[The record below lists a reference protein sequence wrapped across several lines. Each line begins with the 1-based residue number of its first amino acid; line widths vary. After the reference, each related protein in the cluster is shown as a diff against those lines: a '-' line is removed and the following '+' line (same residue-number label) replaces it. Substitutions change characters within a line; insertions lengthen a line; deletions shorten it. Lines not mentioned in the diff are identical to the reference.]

1 MKARLLLTVLLV
13 LLLPAAAC
21 FAAPQRV
28 EGTLIPT
35 VLLNPSPDPDYVYIS
50 VLAKTGPAN
59 ESNST
64 GGFSAL
70 IASMLLTETRNK
82 SAGEME
88 EIFYRLNGSMNVSTT
103 LDATEIRLLCARK
116 NLTRAMRILGDCLS
130 SPKFTPEAVQK
141 ARANA
146 FEGMSREADTPFGRA
161 YDRLRFSLYGSSPY
175 KRSMYG
181 SATAVGKA
189 TPKQLYSFFNE
200 GFCPARLV
208 LSVAG
213 DVTPA
218 ELKKL
223 IDTSFFRTIP
233 SPERRGIHKYNE
245 KVKESGR
252 EYVKNETDG
261 QTYYLLGFLAPAAD
275 EEDWA
280 PMTIISGILGS
291 GKSGRLFRQIR
302 QREGCCYSIG
312 CRYPSL
318 LRQSHIFL
326 YASTSLAGEDRLREL
341 MLAILDG
348 LKTRPVT
355 QAEID
360 RAAAYILTQD
370 RIDREN
376 PANLARLTAFDE
388 LYGTPEDKARRL
400 ARVTPEAVM
409 ECANKYFTDYKEVVC
424 KP

>member
-1 MKARLLLTVLLV
+1 MRRLSVLLLLL
-13 LLLPAAAC
+13 LLLPAAC
-21 FAAPQRV
+21 FCAPERI
-28 EGTLIPT
+28 EGTIIPA
-35 VLLNPSPDPDYVYIS
+35 VLLNRIPDTDYVYIS

-70 IASMLLTETRNK
+70 IASLLLTETRNR

-103 LDATEIRLLCARK
+103 PDATEIRLLCARK
-116 NLTRAMRILGDCLS
+116 NLSGAMRILGDCLS
-130 SPKFTPEAVQK
+130 SPKFTPESVKK
-141 ARANA
+141 ARENA
-146 FEGMSREADTPFGRA
+146 FEGMAREADTPLGRA

-208 LSVAG
+208 LSVTG
-213 DVTPA
+213 NVTAA

-223 IDTSFFRTIP
+223 IDTSFFRSFP

-245 KVKESGR
+245 TVKESGR
-252 EYVKNETDG
+252 EYVRNETDG
-261 QTYYLLGFLAPAAD
+261 QTYCLLGFLAPAAD

-280 PMTIISGILGS
+280 PMTVISGILGS
-291 GKSGRLFRQIR
+291 GKSGRLFRELR
-302 QREGCCYSIG
+302 QKEGFCYSVG

-326 YASTSLAGEDRLREL
+326 YASTAQAGEDRLSEL
-341 MLAILDG
+341 MLALIED
-348 LKTRPVT
+348 LKTKPVT
-355 QAEID
+355 REEID
-360 RAAAYILTQD
+360 RAAKYIVTQEE
-370 RIDREN
+370 IDREN
-376 PANLARLTAFDE
+376 PANLARLTAFEE
-388 LYGTPEDKARRL
+388 LYGTLDDKARRL
-400 ARVTPEAVM
+400 AQVTPEAVM
-409 ECANKYFTDYKEVVC
+409 ECANKYFTRYKEVVC